1 MLQTEQ
7 KSATQ
12 GKIKFNGFSRKK
24 VSRKSE
30 IISNSRDLVTCETLL
45 PDKDMP
51 LLIRPKQGNVDLA
64 EWTGNNL
71 DYLNELLYRH
81 GAVLFRGFDLRTDED
96 FGNYMG
102 SLPFELIPYFE
113 GSTPREEVG
122 PRIYTSTMFPSEETI
137 ALHNEY
143 SSSTKFPMK
152 VWFFCAEE
160 PIEGGETPIASARRI
175 LARIDPQIR
184 AKFKRLGWMLIR
196 NYGDGLGLPWR
207 RAFQIFEKEALERHC
222 RECLIELQWKS
233 DDRLRTRQVRSAILT
248 HPVTGDEVWF
258 NHMSF
263 WHAANLPASVR
274 EEMVKAV
281 GFDGLPF
288 HTYYGDGT
296 PIPDDVAHHIR
307 DAYLAEKIK
316 FKWQHGD
323 LMIIDNMLASHGRE
337 SFTCPRKIRV
347 AMAEPYF
354 RPFFSP

>member
-1 MLQTEQ
+1 MLHVERRSELES
-7 KSATQ
+7 KV
-12 GKIKFNGFSRKK
+12 KIGNFKK
-24 VSRKSE
+24 NRIPRKSE
-30 IISNSRDLVTCETLL
+30 KIGDSRDLVTCQRLF

-51 LLIRPKQGNVDLA
+51 LLIRPKQNNVNLA
-64 EWTGNNL
+64 EWTRDNL
-71 DYLNELLYRH
+71 DYLNELLFKN
-81 GAVLFRGFDLRTDED
+81 GAVLFRDFDLKTDED

-102 SLPFELIPYFE
+102 ALPFELIPYFE
-113 GSTPREEVG
+113 GSTPREEVA

-152 VWFFCAEE
+152 VWFFCSEE
-160 PIEGGETPIASARRI
+160 PIERGETPIASARRI
-175 LARIDPQIR
+175 LARIDPEVR
-184 AKFKRLGWMLIR
+184 EKFKRLGWMLIR

-207 RAFQIFEKEALERHC
+207 RAFQISEKAELEKHC

-233 DDRLRTRQVRSAILT
+233 DDRLRTRQVRSAVLT
-248 HPVTGDEVWF
+248 HPYTGDEVWF

-274 EEMVKAV
+274 DAMVKAV

-288 HTYYGDGT
+288 HTYFGDGT
-296 PIPDDVAHHIR
+296 PIPDEVAHHIR

-316 FKWQHGD
+316 FKWQNGD

-337 SFTCPRKIRV
+337 PFTCARKIRV
-347 AMAEPYF
+347 AMAEPYY